1 MCRHLRSRVVLF
13 ALAAVAVFAGSPA
26 GAQNLLS
33 NPAFTSDVSSWT
45 TEDTTLEVVW
55 RSDLG
60 STLSGG
66 SGAGSLEV
74 RHSFWNGGS
83 GGPGQRVPVTAG
95 HAYELAASILRPG
108 NPDNVSNWLGLY
120 IFWFTSE
127 DRLLTTDGVAMWP
140 LVDDTWTRVTST
152 FVAPANAAT
161 AWIGLMVGNP
171 ILENETRP
179 GIGVFDD
186 LWFAP
191 EGATTATQVLYY
203 PAAAEALGQQGTHW
217 RTSGRFSNLVDFP
230 VTISGALLRQNQDN
244 SAAIASPVVLGTI
257 PARGH
262 LAVDDL
268 VSALGGNGMT
278 AGVYLLAEAQA
289 AGLPADLVNAT
300 SYTWTPNG
308 SGPGG
313 YGQGLPAVG
322 AGTRAAVTIPGLY
335 QGDAYRTN
343 LGILNTSNEPIE
355 VDVTIRD
362 DGGAAV
368 STNRWVL
375 SPYEQ
380 RQVGLPS
387 LGVATLDGGTASF
400 KRASSS
406 GSFRAY
412 ASTVDQLSGDAIYSE
427 AR

>member
-1 MCRHLRSRVVLF
+1 MCRHSRSLVVLC
-13 ALAAVAVFAGSPA
+13 ALAAVAALAASPV

-33 NPAFTSDVSSWT
+33 NPAFAHDVVGWT

-60 STLSGG
+60 SNLSGG

-74 RHSFWNGGS
+74 RHSFWNGGA
-83 GGPGQRVPVTAG
+83 GGPGQKVSVIAG
-95 HAYELAASILRPG
+95 NAYDLAASILRPG
-108 NPDNVSNWLGLY
+108 NPDNVSNWLGLS
-120 IFWFTSE
+120 IFWFNSE
-127 DRLLTTDGVAMWP
+127 DRLLTTDGAAMWP
-140 LVDDTWTRVTST
+140 VVDDTWSRVSST
-152 FVAPANAAT
+152 FVAPAGAAS
-161 AWIGLMVGNP
+161 AWIGLMIGNP

-179 GIGVFDD
+179 GVGVFDD

-191 EGATTATQVLYY
+191 QGANTASQILYY

-217 RTSGRFSNLVDFP
+217 KTSGRFSNLVDFP
-230 VTISGALLRQNQDN
+230 VTISASLLRQNQDN
-244 SAAIASPVVLGTI
+244 SAAVASPIVLGTV

-322 AGTRAAVTIPGLY
+322 AGTRAAVTIPGIY

-343 LGILNTSNEPIE
+343 LGILNTSSGTIE
-355 VDVTIRD
+355 VDVAVR
-362 DGGAAV
+362 DGGGTV
-368 STNRWVL
+368 VFTTRWTL
-375 SPYEQ
+375 MPYEQ

-387 LGVATLDGGTASF
+387 LGVANLDGGTASF
-400 KRASSS
+400 TRTSTS